1 MRMSLTF
8 ASQELH
14 SPLQTITIFRNLNY
28 LQHPYKHL
36 TPERVHI
43 LLPVTEID
51 AVAITK
57 KTGTAYITYPTRAT
71 TSTGTYTAASS
82 ATKHL
87 CFDSPTHLVSKL
99 ELLSEFLSLATYHAA
114 VVFPVGKQICCVGP
128 TAS

>member
-57 KTGTAYITYPTRAT
+57 KLALHT
-71 TSTGTYTAASS
+71 
-82 ATKHL
+82 
-87 CFDSPTHLVSKL
+87 SPTQPVQRRLQGPIRQL
-99 ELLSEFLSLATYHAA
+99 RLLQS
-114 VVFPVGKQICCVGP
+114 I
-128 TAS
+128 